1 MKTDV
6 RTDRYLKQDQIED
19 IFERLNIEL
28 KNIKAEMANVK
39 KFF

>member
-6 RTDRYLKQDQIED
+6 RTDRSLKQDQIED

-28 KNIKAEMANVK
+28 KKIKAEMANVK